1 MQVQTDASVFIS
13 CTKLH
18 NFLEYSYNVTNTYFT
33 QFVIVL
39 NIIHKIKTYKQLK
52 LQQIWEE

>member
-1 MQVQTDASVFIS
+1 MCKFKQTRVFIP

-18 NFLEYSYNVTNTYFT
+18 NFLEYSYYITNTYFT

-39 NIIHKIKTYKQLK
+39 NIIHKRKTDKQLK
-52 LQQIWEE
+52 LQQI